1 MGFVLSVLIGFR
13 RFEMAADVKSSE
25 RKGTRRAHETRCVRV
40 KAKPMDLDKGRGQSV
55 ARSVSRPSVQG

>member
-1 MGFVLSVLIGFR
+1 MCTLSIDRFMR
-13 RFEMAADVKSSE
+13 RFDMAASVKVSE